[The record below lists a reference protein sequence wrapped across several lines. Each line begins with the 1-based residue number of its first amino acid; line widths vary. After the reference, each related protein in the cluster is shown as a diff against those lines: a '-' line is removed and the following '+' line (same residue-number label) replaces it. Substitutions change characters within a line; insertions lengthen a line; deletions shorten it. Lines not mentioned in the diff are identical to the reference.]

1 MTPRELEL
9 YIERLKRA
17 QEMIETN
24 DIGQFQE
31 KIMEVKSYLDQFN
44 GLHELLNHM
53 KAISEIAYTIKEF
66 YTIDEASK
74 YLGLSKSTVY
84 KITSNRE
91 LTYTNRIYLF
101 LLLYSLN
108 SLNQTDKFSPVS
120 FIIMIQSLFSQTD
133 YFVISS
139 LTLEIRIPE

>member
-31 KIMEVKSYLDQFN
+31 KIMEVKSYLEQFN
-44 GLHELLNHM
+44 GLQELLKHM

-91 LTYTNRIYLF
+91 LTYYKPNGKSIFIKRDDLLKWINRH
-101 LLLYSLN
+101 
-108 SLNQTDKFSPVS
+108 PVRS
-120 FIIMIQSLFSQTD
+120 MD
-133 YFVISS
+133 
-139 LTLEIRIPE
+139 EINAIAATKAHELAKEHKRKSNRL